1 MARGVLYVV
10 FVVPVVLS
18 IIFASSVLGQVLQEP
33 DRELNMMQFEI
44 SDRPIIS
51 SKAIGILGL
60 ESSYTTSTP
69 VEIQVSVTD
78 EKFDCGDLYV
88 TIYDAASKTV
98 VTQAGYF
105 GQCFGSEN
113 IILPIDD
120 DFSEIVDETG
130 NYEIKV
136 EMYDKQQQNIISTVG
151 KFSVK

>member
-44 SDRPIIS
+44 SDRPITY
-51 SKAIGILGL
+51 SKVIGIIGL

-69 VEIQVSVTD
+69 IEIQVSITD

-88 TIYDAASKTV
+88 TIYGATSKAV
-98 VTQAGYF
+98 VTQSGYF
-105 GQCFGSEN
+105 GQCFGKN
-113 IILPIDD
+113 TVLPIDD
-120 DFSEIVDETG
+120 DFSETIDEPG

>member
-33 DRELNMMQFEI
+33 DRELNMMQFKI
-44 SDRPIIS
+44 SDKPIIS
-51 SKAIGILGL
+51 NKAIGILGL
-60 ESSYTTSTP
+60 ESSYTTSSP
-69 VEIQVSVTD
+69 VEIQVSVKD

-88 TIYDAASKTV
+88 TIYNAVTKAV

-105 GQCFGSEN
+105 GQCFGDEN
-113 IILPIDD
+113 TLLPIDD
-120 DFSEIVDETG
+120 DFSETVDEPG

>member
-51 SKAIGILGL
+51 NKAIGIIGL
-60 ESSYTTSTP
+60 ESSYSTSTP
-69 VEIQVSVTD
+69 VEIQVSVKD

-88 TIYDAASKTV
+88 TIYSASSKAV
-98 VTQAGYF
+98 VTQSGFF
-105 GQCFGSEN
+105 GQCFGDES
-113 IILPIDD
+113 IVLPIDD
-120 DFSEIVDETG
+120 DFSETVDEPG